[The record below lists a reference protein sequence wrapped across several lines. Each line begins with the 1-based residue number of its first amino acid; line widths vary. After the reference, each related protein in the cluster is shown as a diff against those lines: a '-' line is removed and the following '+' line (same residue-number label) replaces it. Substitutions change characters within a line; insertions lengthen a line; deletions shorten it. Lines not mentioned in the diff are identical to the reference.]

1 MGKKIILNQEEINII
16 IKLYESGQTLK
27 EISKNV
33 NLCRITISNILKEN
47 NVKVFRKV
55 KPFSEEHKNNISK
68 GLIGKKNSL
77 GIKRGKLHNFKNM
90 KNHLLFDVDL
100 EWLCNFTD
108 IDKLKFLNK
117 IVSNIRKHNKN
128 DNWETEFYIKFI
140 EKFYY
145 DDKFNKLYDNWLV
158 DKNKWKKP
166 SIDHIDCNNRKNELS
181 NFQFLTWFENRCKN
195 DIPQTEWN
203 KMKENINEYFL

>member
-1 MGKKIILNQEEINII
+1 MGKKIILNQEETNII

-47 NVKVFRKV
+47 NIKVFRKV

-77 GIKRGKLHNFKNM
+77 GIKRSKLNNFKNM
-90 KNHLLFDVDL
+90 KNHLLFDVEL
-100 EWLCNFTD
+100 EWLCKFED

-117 IVSNIRKHNKN
+117 IVSNIRMHNKN
-128 DNWETEFYIKFI
+128 ESWETNFYIDFI

-145 DDKFNKLYDNWLV
+145 DSKFNKLYNNWIISK
-158 DKNKWKKP
+158 DKWKRP
-166 SIDHIDCNNRKNELS
+166 SIDHIDSNNRRNDLS
-181 NFQFLTWFENRCKN
+181 NFQFLTWFENRTKN
-195 DIPQTEWN
+195 DIPNSVWI
-203 KMKENINEYFL
+203 KMKENINEYFI